1 MDIFIGDFRREG
13 INQIICGLESGNMR
27 VFNLTDQKTENK

>member
-1 MDIFIGDFRREG
+1 VDIFIADFRREG

-27 VFNLTDQKTENK
+27 AFNLTDQKAENK